1 MADRA
6 MPSFSKSPPELVER
20 FATVLAG
27 YPDAKQKP
35 MFGFPAAF
43 VGGNMATSL
52 FRDRWVV
59 RLPEPEIEAAKAA
72 GARFAGY
79 VLLRLPGSVKEVFET
94 RVRAAL
100 PLRAE
105 KILHRIRETRG
116 GKLYDS
122 RFGVRGKGEGVYA
135 EQARLLFDTTCRRL
149 GLDRHDHEEDEDEPE
164 RSTFVRPPRSGD
176 QLKLL

>member
-72 GARFAGY
+72 GAESFEPM
-79 VLLRLPGSVKEVFET
+79 PGRPMKGDVDDD
-94 RVRAAL
+94 AA
-100 PLRAE
+100 
-105 KILHRIRETRG
+105 IRRWVERG
-116 GKLYDS
+116 LALAAS
-122 RFGVRGKGEGVYA
+122 M
-135 EQARLLFDTTCRRL
+135 
-149 GLDRHDHEEDEDEPE
+149 
-164 RSTFVRPPRSGD
+164 PP
-176 QLKLL
+176 KK